1 MPLYNS
7 ADDYKIRLKP
17 TSSYSIYVSRNA
29 SADWNWNPWN
39 KLADEKGSR
48 KKKKKREF
56 KKAEIYN

>member
-48 KKKKKREF
+48 KKKKK
-56 KKAEIYN
+56 KKGI